1 MRLAVPLLPGLW
13 LGRLL
18 WQYAE
23 SSGWAGLFLSIGVL
37 LSGGWCLWAGI
48 YSLHRRA
55 WHGELKSYVSFGISV
70 CFLFFFF
77 GLWRSFYAWENIR
90 GVWTDEEREYHA
102 ILLNTP
108 QISSRTVGAEAM
120 LMAGDDG
127 SSVRQTGK
135 LWLTFSRDSLAET
148 LRTGDEL
155 VFKGRIRRPKNKGNP
170 EEFDYAEYL
179 AVKGISGR
187 VFIGK
192 ERWKRIH
199 GYEDKERYLSLGVD
213 LRIKALLW
221 RDRILE
227 VYRNTG
233 LQGEALDLF
242 AALTLGEKSGL
253 SDELKDIY
261 AGVGVSHVGGA
272 ICGYWGRCLLRYWF
286 GGIPFWPVCL
296 LLL

>member
-1 MRLAVPLLPGLW
+1 MFGILAEIPFCEAGCS
-13 LGRLL
+13 
-18 WQYAE
+18 A
-23 SSGWAGLFLSIGVL
+23 SSRFVAGTIVVAIC
-37 LSGGWCLWAGI
+37 GGWCLWAGI
-48 YSLHRRA
+48 YSLYRRA
-55 WHGELKSYVSFGISV
+55 CHGELKSYVSFGISV

-90 GVWTDEEREYHA
+90 GVWTDEERECHA

-155 VFKGRIRRPKNKGNP
+155 VFKGHIRRPKNKGNP

-199 GYEDKERYLSLGVD
+199 GYEDKERHLSLGVD

-233 LQGEALDLF
+233 LQVNPAKRNVLDLKNE
-242 AALTLGEKSGL
+242 TCKSREKRNV
-253 SDELKDIY
+253 LKN
-261 AGVGVSHVGGA
+261 SHT
-272 ICGYWGRCLLRYWF
+272 R
-286 GGIPFWPVCL
+286 PFKTTKKQSKTGCFYSF
-296 LLL
+296 

>member
-48 YSLHRRA
+48 YSLYRRA
-55 WHGELKSYVSFGISV
+55 CHGELKSYVSFGISV

-90 GVWTDEEREYHA
+90 GVWTDEERECHA

-155 VFKGRIRRPKNKGNP
+155 VFKGHIRRPKNKGNR
-170 EEFDYAEYL
+170 
-179 AVKGISGR
+179 KSSIM
-187 VFIGK
+187 
-192 ERWKRIH
+192 
-199 GYEDKERYLSLGVD
+199 
-213 LRIKALLW
+213 
-221 RDRILE
+221 
-227 VYRNTG
+227 RN
-233 LQGEALDLF
+233 
-242 AALTLGEKSGL
+242 
-253 SDELKDIY
+253 I
-261 AGVGVSHVGGA
+261 
-272 ICGYWGRCLLRYWF
+272 
-286 GGIPFWPVCL
+286 WP
-296 LLL
+296 